1 MKNTKSKIRT
11 ISILIPVFN
20 EEKTI
25 ADIIDRVKNANTL
38 GLRKEIIVI
47 NDGSTDDTVKII
59 KKINEIVSITHREN
73 GGKGSAL
80 RAGFLKSTGDIV
92 LIQDADFEYS
102 PDDYPHLIEPFL
114 VSQADAVFGSRFR
127 GSESRRVFYFSHH
140 FANQILTFLSDIL
153 TNINLTDMECGFKAF
168 NRPVVDSI
176 KKKLVSNRF
185 GIEPELVARVAKIP
199 NIRIFEIGVHYQGRT
214 YAEGK
219 KIGFM
224 DGIKAIIEIIRFN
237 VFS

>member
-1 MKNTKSKIRT
+1 MKKIKSKIRA
-11 ISILIPVFN
+11 ISILIPVYN
-20 EEKTI
+20 ESDTI
-25 ADIIDRVKNANTL
+25 ATIVDRVKKADTM
-38 GLRKEIIVI
+38 GLKKEIIVI
-47 NDGSTDDTVKII
+47 NDGSTDQTGRIIRKI
-59 KKINEIVSITHREN
+59 KGIVSISHIKNR
-73 GGKGSAL
+73 GKGAAL
-80 RAGFLKSTGDIV
+80 RTGFLRSTGDIV

-114 VSQADAVFGSRFR
+114 NSQADAVFGSRFR

-140 FANQILTFLSDIL
+140 LANQILTFLSDLL

-168 NRPVVDSI
+168 NRPVVDQI

-199 NIRIFEIGVHYQGRT
+199 SIRIFEIGVHYQGRT

-237 VFS
+237 VFA